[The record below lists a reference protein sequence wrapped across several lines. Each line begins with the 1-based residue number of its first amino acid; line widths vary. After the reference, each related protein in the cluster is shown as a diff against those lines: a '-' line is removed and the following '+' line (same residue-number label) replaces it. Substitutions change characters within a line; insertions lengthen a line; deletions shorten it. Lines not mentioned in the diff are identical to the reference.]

1 MSPGLKVE
9 FLRDDPFNG
18 NFYEAVIVALKN
30 VSQIYKDTE
39 TNMNENKLDS
49 TTGTTGSV
57 KGGIPPSIKDAE
69 SGFVPMEGDASFS
82 NLLSKLLRKPLS
94 IFHELET
101 KEALWKIPVTLILIS
116 VVSLTVFGLVVGTFS
131 WGDQIWAA
139 PLKIASGLMFSALI
153 CLPSLYIFTC
163 IGGLE
168 ARFST
173 VVGMLCSIVALSGL
187 LLVGFA
193 PVVWLF
199 SVSSTSAVFIGFMLL
214 ALWMICVGFGFTLVF
229 RAGKAMGMTNTG
241 HLLVWCLIF
250 LLVTVQM
257 TTTLRPIVGESDALF
272 NFEEKKFFLQYW
284 SEELQQ
290 ATD

>member
-1 MSPGLKVE
+1 M
-9 FLRDDPFNG
+9 D
-18 NFYEAVIVALKN
+18 
-30 VSQIYKDTE
+30 
-39 TNMNENKLDS
+39 
-49 TTGTTGSV
+49 
-57 KGGIPPSIKDAE
+57 GG
-69 SGFVPMEGDASFS
+69 VSFS

-94 IFHELET
+94 IFYELEK
-101 KEALWKIPVTLILIS
+101 KEVLWKIPITLILIS

-139 PLKIASGLMFSALI
+139 PLKIVSGLMFSALI

-163 IGGLE
+163 IGGLD

-173 VVGMLCSIVALSGL
+173 VIGMLCSIVALSGL

-199 SVSSTSAVFIGFMLL
+199 SVSSTSVVFIGFLLL

-229 RAGKAMGMTNTG
+229 RAGKAMGMANTG
-241 HLLVWCLIF
+241 HLMVWCIIF

-257 TTTLRPIVGESDALF
+257 TTTLRPIVGASETLI
-272 NFEEKKFFLQYW
+272 NFDKKKFFLQYW
-284 SEELQQ
+284 SEEFQQ

>member
-1 MSPGLKVE
+1 
-9 FLRDDPFNG
+9 
-18 NFYEAVIVALKN
+18 
-30 VSQIYKDTE
+30 
-39 TNMNENKLDS
+39 MNENKPSS
-49 TTGTTGSV
+49 TRKAPETITRGV
-57 KGGIPPSIKDAE
+57 PPSISDSK
-69 SGFVPMEGDASFS
+69 SGFVPMEGGVSFS

-101 KEALWKIPVTLILIS
+101 KEVLWKIPITLILIS

-131 WGDQIWAA
+131 WGNQIWAA
-139 PLKIASGLMFSALI
+139 PLKIVSGLMFSALI

-173 VVGMLCSIVALSGL
+173 VIGMLCSIVALSGL

-199 SVSSTSAVFIGFMLL
+199 SVSSTSVVFIGFLLL

-241 HLLVWCLIF
+241 HLMVWCIIF

-257 TTTLRPIVGESDALF
+257 TTTLRPIVGASETLI
-272 NFEEKKFFLQYW
+272 NFDEKKFFLQYW
-284 SEELQQ
+284 SEEFQQ

>member
-1 MSPGLKVE
+1 
-9 FLRDDPFNG
+9 
-18 NFYEAVIVALKN
+18 
-30 VSQIYKDTE
+30 
-39 TNMNENKLDS
+39 MNENKQGS
-49 TTGTTGSV
+49 TGEVRGTPTGEV
-57 KGGIPPSIKDAE
+57 PPSISDVQ
-69 SGFVPMEGDASFS
+69 SGFVPMEGGTSFS
-82 NLLSKLLRKPLS
+82 NLLSNLLRKPLS

-101 KEALWKIPVTLILIS
+101 KKVLWKIPITLILIS
-116 VVSLTVFGLVVGTFS
+116 VVSLTVFGFVVGTFS

-139 PLKIASGLMFSALI
+139 PLKIVSGLMFSALI

-168 ARFST
+168 VRFST

-199 SVSSTSAVFIGFMLL
+199 SASSTSAIFIGFMLL
-214 ALWMICVGFGFTLVF
+214 SLWMICVGFGFNLVF
-229 RAGKAMGMTNTG
+229 CAGKAMGMTNKC

-250 LLVTVQM
+250 LLVTIQM
-257 TTTLRPIVGESDALF
+257 TTTLRPIVGESDMLF

-284 SEELQQ
+284 SEELQE

>member
-1 MSPGLKVE
+1 ME

-116 VVSLTVFGLVVGTFS
+116 LVSLTVFGLVVGTFS

-139 PLKIASGLMFSALI
+139 PLKIVSGLMFSALI

>member
-1 MSPGLKVE
+1 MKEKKQNSTRETLE
-9 FLRDDPFNG
+9 
-18 NFYEAVIVALKN
+18 N
-30 VSQIYKDTE
+30 VS
-39 TNMNENKLDS
+39 
-49 TTGTTGSV
+49 GR
-57 KGGIPPSIKDAE
+57 IPPSIGDVKA
-69 SGFVPMEGDASFS
+69 GFVSMEGGASFS

-101 KEALWKIPVTLILIS
+101 KHVLWKIPITLILIS

-131 WGDQIWAA
+131 WGNQIWAA
-139 PLKIASGLMFSALI
+139 PLKIVSGLMFSALI

-199 SVSSTSAVFIGFMLL
+199 SVSSTSSVFIGFMLL
-214 ALWMICVGFGFTLVF
+214 ALWMICVGFGFNLVF
-229 RAGKAMGMTNTG
+229 CAGRAMGMTNTG
-241 HLLVWCLIF
+241 HLLVWCFIF

-257 TTTLRPIVGESDALF
+257 TTTLRPIVGKSESLF

-284 SEELQQ
+284 SEELQT

>member
-1 MSPGLKVE
+1 
-9 FLRDDPFNG
+9 
-18 NFYEAVIVALKN
+18 
-30 VSQIYKDTE
+30 
-39 TNMNENKLDS
+39 MNENKPS
-49 TTGTTGSV
+49 SIRKAPETITR
-57 KGGIPPSIKDAE
+57 GIPPSIGDSK
-69 SGFVPMEGDASFS
+69 SGFVPMEGGVSFS

-101 KEALWKIPVTLILIS
+101 KEVLWKIPITLILIS

-131 WGDQIWAA
+131 WGNQIWAA
-139 PLKIASGLMFSALI
+139 PLKIVSGLMFSALI

-163 IGGLE
+163 MGGLE

-173 VVGMLCSIVALSGL
+173 VIGMLCSIVALSGL

-199 SVSSTSAVFIGFMLL
+199 SVSSTSVVFIGFLLL

-229 RAGKAMGMTNTG
+229 RAGKAMGMANTG
-241 HLLVWCLIF
+241 HLMVWCIIF

-257 TTTLRPIVGESDALF
+257 TTTLRPIVGASETLI
-272 NFEEKKFFLQYW
+272 NFDEKKFFLQYW
-284 SEELQQ
+284 SEEFQQ

>member
-1 MSPGLKVE
+1 
-9 FLRDDPFNG
+9 
-18 NFYEAVIVALKN
+18 
-30 VSQIYKDTE
+30 
-39 TNMNENKLDS
+39 MNENKQDS
-49 TTGTTGSV
+49 TKGAPGTVTGGV
-57 KGGIPPSIKDAE
+57 PPSISDAK
-69 SGFVPMEGDASFS
+69 SGFVSMEGGVSLS

-101 KEALWKIPVTLILIS
+101 KEVLWKIPITLILIS

-139 PLKIASGLMFSALI
+139 PLKIVSGLMFSALI

-163 IGGLE
+163 IGGLD

-173 VVGMLCSIVALSGL
+173 VIGMLCSIVALSGL

-199 SVSSTSAVFIGFMLL
+199 SVSSTSVVFIGFLL
-214 ALWMICVGFGFTLVF
+214 LTLWMICVGFGFTLVF
-229 RAGKAMGMTNTG
+229 RAGKAMGMANTG
-241 HLLVWCLIF
+241 HLMVWCIIF

-257 TTTLRPIVGESDALF
+257 TTTLRPIVGASETLI
-272 NFEEKKFFLQYW
+272 NFDEKKFFLQYW
-284 SEELQQ
+284 SEEFQQ

>member
-1 MSPGLKVE
+1 MKEKSQNSTRQTPE
-9 FLRDDPFNG
+9 
-18 NFYEAVIVALKN
+18 N
-30 VSQIYKDTE
+30 VS
-39 TNMNENKLDS
+39 
-49 TTGTTGSV
+49 GR
-57 KGGIPPSIKDAE
+57 IPPSIGDIN
-69 SGFVPMEGDASFS
+69 SGFVSMEGDASFS

-101 KEALWKIPVTLILIS
+101 KDGLWKIPIMLILIS

-131 WGDQIWAA
+131 WGNQIWVA
-139 PLKIASGLMFSALI
+139 PLKIVSGLIFSALI

-173 VVGMLCSIVALSGL
+173 VIGMLCSIVALSGL

-199 SVSSTSAVFIGFMLL
+199 SVSSTSIVFIGFLLL
-214 ALWMICVGFGFTLVF
+214 ALWMICIGFGFTLVF

-241 HLLVWCLIF
+241 HLMVWCIIF
-250 LLVTVQM
+250 TLVTVQM
-257 TTTLRPIVGESDALF
+257 TTTLRPIVGESETLF
-272 NFEEKKFFLQYW
+272 NFDEKKFFLQYW
-284 SEELQQ
+284 SEEFQQ

>member
-1 MSPGLKVE
+1 MKE
-9 FLRDDPFNG
+9 
-18 NFYEAVIVALKN
+18 KN
-30 VSQIYKDTE
+30 QNSTRE
-39 TNMNENKLDS
+39 TPENIS
-49 TTGTTGSV
+49 GR
-57 KGGIPPSIKDAE
+57 IPPSIGDAK
-69 SGFVPMEGDASFS
+69 SGFVSMEGGASFS

-101 KEALWKIPVTLILIS
+101 KDVLWKIPITLILIS

-131 WGDQIWAA
+131 WGNQIWAA
-139 PLKIASGLMFSALI
+139 PLKIVSGLMFSALI

-199 SVSSTSAVFIGFMLL
+199 SVSSTSSVFIGFMLL
-214 ALWMICVGFGFTLVF
+214 ALWMICVGFGFNLVF
-229 RAGKAMGMTNTG
+229 CAGKAMGMTNTG
-241 HLLVWCLIF
+241 HLLVWCFIF

-257 TTTLRPIVGESDALF
+257 TTTLRPIVGKSESLF

-284 SEELQQ
+284 SEELQT

>member
-1 MSPGLKVE
+1 
-9 FLRDDPFNG
+9 
-18 NFYEAVIVALKN
+18 
-30 VSQIYKDTE
+30 
-39 TNMNENKLDS
+39 
-49 TTGTTGSV
+49 
-57 KGGIPPSIKDAE
+57 
-69 SGFVPMEGDASFS
+69 
-82 NLLSKLLRKPLS
+82 
-94 IFHELET
+94 
-101 KEALWKIPVTLILIS
+101 
-116 VVSLTVFGLVVGTFS
+116 
-131 WGDQIWAA
+131 
-139 PLKIASGLMFSALI
+139 MFSALI

-187 LLVGFA
+187 LLVGFS

-229 RAGKAMGMTNTG
+229 RAGKAMGMTNIG
-241 HLLVWCLIF
+241 HLLVWCVIF

-257 TTTLRPIVGESDALF
+257 TTTLRPIVGESDTLF
-272 NFEEKKFFLQYW
+272 NFGEKKFFLQHW

>member
-1 MSPGLKVE
+1 
-9 FLRDDPFNG
+9 
-18 NFYEAVIVALKN
+18 
-30 VSQIYKDTE
+30 
-39 TNMNENKLDS
+39 MNENKQDS
-49 TTGTTGSV
+49 TTETVGSV
-57 KGGIPPSIKDAE
+57 KANIPPSISDAE

-101 KEALWKIPVTLILIS
+101 KEALWKVPIILILIS
-116 VVSLTVFGLVVGTFS
+116 VVSLTIFGLVVGTFS

-139 PLKIASGLMFSALI
+139 PLKIVSGLMFSALI

-214 ALWMICVGFGFTLVF
+214 ALWGICVGFGFTLVF

-284 SEELQQ
+284 SEELQR

>member
-1 MSPGLKVE
+1 M
-9 FLRDDPFNG
+9 
-18 NFYEAVIVALKN
+18 
-30 VSQIYKDTE
+30 TE
-39 TNMNENKLDS
+39 ENTDS
-49 TTGTTGSV
+49 TRGKQRPISGEL
-57 KGGIPPSIKDAE
+57 PPSIDEAQA
-69 SGFVPMEGDASFS
+69 GFVPMDGGTSFS
-82 NLLSKLLRKPLS
+82 NLISKLLRKPLS
-94 IFHELET
+94 IFHALES
-101 KEALWKIPVTLILIS
+101 KEGFWKIPVKLLLIA
-116 VVSLTVFGLVVGTFS
+116 VVCLTVFGLVVGTFS

-139 PLKIASGLMFSALI
+139 PLKIVSGLMFSALI

-168 ARFST
+168 AKFST

-199 SVSSTSAVFIGFMLL
+199 SVSSTSSVFIGFMLL
-214 ALWMICVGFGFTLVF
+214 ALWMICVGFGFTIIF

-241 HLLVWCLIF
+241 HLLVWCMIF

-257 TTTLRPIVGESDALF
+257 TTTLRPIVGESDELF
-272 NFEEKKFFLQYW
+272 NFSEKKFFLQNW
-284 SEELQQ
+284 SEQLQQ

>member
-1 MSPGLKVE
+1 
-9 FLRDDPFNG
+9 
-18 NFYEAVIVALKN
+18 
-30 VSQIYKDTE
+30 
-39 TNMNENKLDS
+39 MNENQQDS
-49 TTGTTGSV
+49 PGVIGTV
-57 KGGIPPSIKDAE
+57 NGGVPPSISDAE
-69 SGFVPMEGDASFS
+69 SGFVPMEGGPSIS

-101 KEALWKIPVTLILIS
+101 KEVLWRIPITLILIS
-116 VVSLTVFGLVVGTFS
+116 VVSLTVFGFVVGTFS

-139 PLKIASGLMFSALI
+139 PLKIVSGLMFSALI

-173 VVGMLCSIVALSGL
+173 VIGMLCSIVALSGL

-199 SVSSTSAVFIGFMLL
+199 SVSSTSVVFIGFLLL

-229 RAGKAMGMTNTG
+229 RAGKAMGMANTG
-241 HLLVWCLIF
+241 HLMVWCIIF

-257 TTTLRPIVGESDALF
+257 TTTLRPIVGASETLI
-272 NFEEKKFFLQYW
+272 NFDEKKFFLQYW
-284 SEELQQ
+284 SEEFQQ

>member
-1 MSPGLKVE
+1 
-9 FLRDDPFNG
+9 
-18 NFYEAVIVALKN
+18 
-30 VSQIYKDTE
+30 
-39 TNMNENKLDS
+39 MNENKQGS
-49 TTGTTGSV
+49 SGEVRGTPTGGV
-57 KGGIPPSIKDAE
+57 PPSISDVQ
-69 SGFVPMEGDASFS
+69 SGFIPMEGGTSFS

-101 KEALWKIPVTLILIS
+101 KEVLWKIPITLILIA
-116 VVSLTVFGLVVGTFS
+116 VVSLTVFGFVVGTFS

-139 PLKIASGLMFSALI
+139 PLKIVSGLMFSALI

-193 PVVWLF
+193 PAVWLF
-199 SVSSTSAVFIGFMLL
+199 SVSSTSAIFIGFMLL
-214 ALWMICVGFGFTLVF
+214 ALWIICVGFGFTLVF
-229 RAGKAMGMTNTG
+229 RVGKAMGMTNTG

-257 TTTLRPIVGESDALF
+257 TTTLRPIVGESDRLF

-284 SEELQQ
+284 SEELQE

>member
-1 MSPGLKVE
+1 M
-9 FLRDDPFNG
+9 
-18 NFYEAVIVALKN
+18 
-30 VSQIYKDTE
+30 TE
-39 TNMNENKLDS
+39 ENTDS
-49 TTGTTGSV
+49 TQGKQRPISGEL
-57 KGGIPPSIKDAE
+57 PPSIDEAQA
-69 SGFVPMEGDASFS
+69 GFVPMDGGTSFS
-82 NLLSKLLRKPLS
+82 NLISKLLRKPLS
-94 IFHELET
+94 IFHTLES
-101 KEALWKIPVTLILIS
+101 KEGFWKIPVTLLLIA
-116 VVSLTVFGLVVGTFS
+116 VVCLTVFGLVVGTFS

-139 PLKIASGLMFSALI
+139 PLKIVSGLMFSALI

-168 ARFST
+168 AKFST

-199 SVSSTSAVFIGFMLL
+199 SVSSTSSVFIGFMLL
-214 ALWMICVGFGFTLVF
+214 ALWMICVGFGFTLIF

-241 HLLVWCLIF
+241 HLLVWCMIF

-272 NFEEKKFFLQYW
+272 NFSEKKFFLQYW
-284 SEELQQ
+284 SEQLQQ

>member
-1 MSPGLKVE
+1 
-9 FLRDDPFNG
+9 
-18 NFYEAVIVALKN
+18 
-30 VSQIYKDTE
+30 
-39 TNMNENKLDS
+39 MNENKPS
-49 TTGTTGSV
+49 SIRKAPETITRGV
-57 KGGIPPSIKDAE
+57 PPSIIDSK
-69 SGFVPMEGDASFS
+69 SGFVPMEGGVSFS

-101 KEALWKIPVTLILIS
+101 KEVLWKIPITLILIS

-139 PLKIASGLMFSALI
+139 PLKIVSGLMFSALI

-163 IGGLE
+163 IGGLD

-173 VVGMLCSIVALSGL
+173 VIGMLCSIVALSGL

-199 SVSSTSAVFIGFMLL
+199 SVSSTSVVFIGFLLL

-229 RAGKAMGMTNTG
+229 RAGKAMGMANTG
-241 HLLVWCLIF
+241 HLMVWCIIF

-257 TTTLRPIVGESDALF
+257 TTTLRPIVGASETLI
-272 NFEEKKFFLQYW
+272 NFDEKKFFLQYW
-284 SEELQQ
+284 SEEFQQ

>member
-1 MSPGLKVE
+1 MKE
-9 FLRDDPFNG
+9 
-18 NFYEAVIVALKN
+18 KN
-30 VSQIYKDTE
+30 QNSTRE
-39 TNMNENKLDS
+39 TPENIS
-49 TTGTTGSV
+49 GR
-57 KGGIPPSIKDAE
+57 IPPSIGDVK
-69 SGFVPMEGDASFS
+69 SGFVSMEGGASFS

-101 KEALWKIPVTLILIS
+101 KDVLWKIPITLILIS

-131 WGDQIWAA
+131 WGNQIWAA
-139 PLKIASGLMFSALI
+139 PLKIVSGLMFSALI

-199 SVSSTSAVFIGFMLL
+199 SVSSTSSVFIGFMLL
-214 ALWMICVGFGFTLVF
+214 ALWMICVGFGFNLVF
-229 RAGKAMGMTNTG
+229 CAGRAMGMTNTG
-241 HLLVWCLIF
+241 HLLVWCFIF

-257 TTTLRPIVGESDALF
+257 TTTLRPIVGKSESLF

-284 SEELQQ
+284 SEELQK

>member
-1 MSPGLKVE
+1 
-9 FLRDDPFNG
+9 
-18 NFYEAVIVALKN
+18 
-30 VSQIYKDTE
+30 
-39 TNMNENKLDS
+39 MNEKKLDS

-57 KGGIPPSIKDAE
+57 KGGIPPSINDAQ

-101 KEALWKIPVTLILIS
+101 KEALWKIPVTFILIS

-139 PLKIASGLMFSALI
+139 PLKIVSGLMFSALI

>member
-1 MSPGLKVE
+1 MKE
-9 FLRDDPFNG
+9 
-18 NFYEAVIVALKN
+18 KN
-30 VSQIYKDTE
+30 QNSTKE
-39 TNMNENKLDS
+39 TPENIS
-49 TTGTTGSV
+49 GR
-57 KGGIPPSIKDAE
+57 IPPSIGDAK
-69 SGFVPMEGDASFS
+69 SGFVSMEGGASFS

-101 KEALWKIPVTLILIS
+101 KDVLWKIPITLILIS

-131 WGDQIWAA
+131 WGNQIWAA
-139 PLKIASGLMFSALI
+139 PLKIVSGLMFSALI

-199 SVSSTSAVFIGFMLL
+199 SVSSTSSVFIGFMLL
-214 ALWMICVGFGFTLVF
+214 ALWMICVGFGFNLVF
-229 RAGKAMGMTNTG
+229 CAGKAMGMTNTG
-241 HLLVWCLIF
+241 HLLVWCFIF

-257 TTTLRPIVGESDALF
+257 TTTLRPIVGKSESLF

-284 SEELQQ
+284 SEELQT

>member
-1 MSPGLKVE
+1 MKEKKQNSTRETLE
-9 FLRDDPFNG
+9 
-18 NFYEAVIVALKN
+18 N
-30 VSQIYKDTE
+30 VS
-39 TNMNENKLDS
+39 
-49 TTGTTGSV
+49 GR
-57 KGGIPPSIKDAE
+57 IPPSIGDVKA
-69 SGFVPMEGDASFS
+69 GFVSMEGGASFS

-101 KEALWKIPVTLILIS
+101 KDVLWKIPITLILIS
-116 VVSLTVFGLVVGTFS
+116 IVSLTVFGLVVGTFS
-131 WGDQIWAA
+131 WGNQIWAA
-139 PLKIASGLMFSALI
+139 PLKIVSGLMFSALI

-199 SVSSTSAVFIGFMLL
+199 SVSSTSSVFIGFMLL
-214 ALWMICVGFGFTLVF
+214 ALWMICVGFGFNLVF
-229 RAGKAMGMTNTG
+229 CAGRAMGMTNTG
-241 HLLVWCLIF
+241 HLLVWCFIF

-257 TTTLRPIVGESDALF
+257 TTTLRPIVGKSESLF

-284 SEELQQ
+284 SEELQR
-290 ATD
+290 

>member
-1 MSPGLKVE
+1 MKE
-9 FLRDDPFNG
+9 
-18 NFYEAVIVALKN
+18 KN
-30 VSQIYKDTE
+30 QNSTRE
-39 TNMNENKLDS
+39 TPENIS
-49 TTGTTGSV
+49 GRIPTSIGHV
-57 KGGIPPSIKDAE
+57 K
-69 SGFVPMEGDASFS
+69 SGFVSMEGGASFS

-101 KEALWKIPVTLILIS
+101 KDVLWKIPITLILIS

-131 WGDQIWAA
+131 WGNQIWAA
-139 PLKIASGLMFSALI
+139 PLKIVSGLMFSALI

-199 SVSSTSAVFIGFMLL
+199 SVSSTSSAFIGFMLL
-214 ALWMICVGFGFTLVF
+214 ALWMICVGFGFNLVF
-229 RAGKAMGMTNTG
+229 CAGRAMGMTNTG
-241 HLLVWCLIF
+241 HLLVWCFIF

-257 TTTLRPIVGESDALF
+257 TTTLRPIVGKSESLF

-284 SEELQQ
+284 SEELQT